1 MPSLS
6 EKLKSLGVKV
16 GAKDLPPARQRNPY
30 SIDRVL
36 DGHPLENSQGQT
48 YVVEARYPPDYRH
61 GEKPIQ
67 ITSSLHVIA
76 EWAGERRLRD
86 FPPGSFAFLDTE
98 TTGLQG
104 GSGTYAF
111 LIGVG
116 RFDGDEFHLAQF
128 FMRDP
133 IEEAAQLM
141 ALEEFLAPCGALV
154 TFNGKSFD
162 LPLLW
167 SRYIVQGWRP
177 PFSETAHVDLLHLA
191 RRLWRDRLPN
201 RSLGSLE
208 IEILG
213 APRTGDDVPGWMIP
227 QLYFDY
233 LRSGDA
239 RPLKNVFY
247 HNAVDVV
254 SMAALFNHMAGL
266 LADPLGGQID
276 DGIDVVALA
285 KLFESM
291 GDLEEATRLY
301 VSGLEHDLPEPNLIQ
316 AIQRLALIH
325 KRQENFPAAVAL
337 WEQAAR
343 HQYLEAYVELAKFYE
358 HHLRDLEQAL
368 FWTESAVELVNQPG
382 YPAYER
388 RQWLAELE
396 HRRQRLLRKRQGR
409 HPDEDDIIS
418 K

>member
-6 EKLKSLGVKV
+6 DKLKALGVKV
-16 GAKDLPPARQRNPY
+16 GADDLPPARPRNPY
-30 SIDRVL
+30 AIDQVL
-36 DGHPLENSQGQT
+36 EGHLLETSQGQT
-48 YVVEARYPPDYRH
+48 YVVEARYPSGYRH

-67 ITSSLHVIA
+67 ITAPLHVIA
-76 EWAGERRLRD
+76 EWAGERRLSD
-86 FPPGSFAFLDTE
+86 YAPGSFAFLDTE

-104 GSGTYAF
+104 GAGTYAF

-116 RFDGDEFHLAQF
+116 RFDGEEFHLAQF

-133 IEEAAQLM
+133 VEEPAQLA
-141 ALEEFLAPCGALV
+141 ALEEFLAPCDALV
-154 TFNGKSFD
+154 TFNGKAFD
-162 LPLLW
+162 MPLLW

-177 PFSETAHVDLLHLA
+177 PFAQAAHVDLLHLA

-208 IEILG
+208 VEILG
-213 APRTGDDVPGWMIP
+213 APRTDEDVPGWMIP

-233 LRSGDA
+233 LHSGDA

-254 SMAALFNHMAGL
+254 SMAALFNHMAAV
-266 LADPLGGQID
+266 LADPLGSQID
-276 DGIDVVALA
+276 DGIDLVALA

-291 GDLEEATRLY
+291 GDQDRAIRLY
-301 VSGLEHDLPEPNLIQ
+301 IHALEHDLPQPNLIE

-325 KRQENFPAAVAL
+325 KHQENFPEAVAL

-343 HQYLEAYVELAKFYE
+343 YQHLDAHVELAKFYE
-358 HHLRDLEQAL
+358 HRLGDAAQAL
-368 FWTESAVELVNQPG
+368 YWTETAIALVNQPAF
-382 YPAYER
+382 PPYER
-388 RQWLAELE
+388 RQWLVELE
-396 HRRQRLLRKRQGR
+396 HRRQRLLRKRISSKSDGN
-409 HPDEDDIIS
+409 DIIAE
-418 K
+418 